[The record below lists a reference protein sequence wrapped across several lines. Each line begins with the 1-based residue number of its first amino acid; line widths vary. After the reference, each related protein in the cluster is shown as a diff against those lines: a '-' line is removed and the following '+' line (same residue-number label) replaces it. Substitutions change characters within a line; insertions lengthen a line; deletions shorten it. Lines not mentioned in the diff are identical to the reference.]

1 MDTTTTTTLS
11 FPAES
16 SRPLA
21 TIVKVKRLLPIANA
35 DRILL
40 AEVKGWRCVVK
51 REEFQEGDLAIYIS
65 IDSIVDGS
73 DPTFAFLNGKTRIKT
88 VKLRGVVSQGL
99 LGPIDWLTSRG
110 VDGTNLTEGD
120 DVTTLLGVT
129 KYVPKEEVDQYQYY
143 PAVNGRCLKPFP
155 EFVPKTHESRLQD
168 DGLCLD
174 SIKGR
179 EIVITRKEDGC
190 SCSFIWNNGDFFIC
204 GRRFIWEAPD
214 ACNSHYF
221 QIQDA
226 FDVENKM
233 KSLGRNIALQGEI
246 VGGKIN
252 SNRLKLKERDFRV
265 FNVYDINN
273 QSYLGWKDVLEICEH
288 LGMYSVAVVYQGP
301 ADDLELST
309 DAFLEL
315 ASKQTY
321 AKGELA
327 EGIVVKTDDR
337 CDDNGDGDD
346 HHYHHRRVS
355 FKVISNEYLLKH
367 ERD

>member
-1 MDTTTTTTLS
+1 MDTTTTLS
-11 FPAES
+11 FPAEP

-40 AEVKGWRCVVK
+40 AEVMGWRCVVK

-110 VDGTNLTEGD
+110 VDGSNLTEGD
-120 DVTTLLGVT
+120 DVTTRLGVT
-129 KYVPKEEVDQYQYY
+129 KYVPKEETDQYFP
-143 PAVNGRCLKPFP
+143 PAMNGRYLKSFP

-204 GRRFIWEAPD
+204 GRRFIWDTLD

-221 QIQDA
+221 QVRDV

-233 KSLGRNIALQGEI
+233 KCLGRNIALQGEI

-252 SNRLKLKERDFRV
+252 GNRLKLKERDFRV
-265 FNVYDINN
+265 FNVYDIDN
-273 QSYLGWKDVLEICEH
+273 QSYLDWKGVLDICEY
-288 LGMYSVAVVYQGP
+288 LGIHSVPVVYQGP
-301 ADDLELST
+301 ADHLELSM

-321 AKGELA
+321 TKGDLA
-327 EGIVVKTDDR
+327 EGIVVKTDDG
-337 CDDNGDGDD
+337 CGG
-346 HHYHHRRVS
+346 HHHPRVS
-355 FKVISNEYLLKH
+355 FKVISNDYLLKH

>member
-1 MDTTTTTTLS
+1 MGNTTPLS
-11 FPAES
+11 FPAEP

-51 REEFQEGDLAIYIS
+51 REEFQEEDLAIYIS

-88 VKLRGVVSQGL
+88 VKIKGVVSQGL
-99 LGPIDWLTSRG
+99 LGPIEWLTSRG
-110 VDGTNLTEGD
+110 VDGTNLAEGD
-120 DVTTLLGVT
+120 DVTAALGVT
-129 KYVPKEEVDQYQYY
+129 KYVPKEEADQYQDY
-143 PAVNGRCLKPFP
+143 PASNGRCLKPFP

-168 DGLCLD
+168 DGFCLD

-190 SCSFIWNNGDFFIC
+190 SCSFVWNNGDFFVC
-204 GRRFIWEAPD
+204 GRRFVWETPD

-221 QIQDA
+221 QVKDA

-233 KSLGRNIALQGEI
+233 KCLGRNIAVQGEI

-252 SNRLKLKERDFRV
+252 GNRLKLKERDFRV
-265 FNVYDINN
+265 FNIYDIDN
-273 QSYLGWKDVLEICEH
+273 QFYLGWKDVLEICER
-288 LGMYSVAVVYQGP
+288 LGIHSVPVVYQGP
-301 ADDLELST
+301 ADHLELST

-327 EGIVVKTDDR
+327 EGIVVKTNDG
-337 CDDNGDGDD
+337 CD
-346 HHYHHRRVS
+346 HPRVS
-355 FKVISNEYLLKH
+355 FKVISNKYLLKH
-367 ERD
+367 QSD